1 MMQFVI
7 VVTNEKISDARSMKS
22 SSDESLQRSIA
33 SPSETPN
40 IKTLKHLNAKS
51 WTHTRKL
58 EINMGGGVG
67 VGVGVVVGWGGWVGW
82 VGGWW
87 WGWGGGGGGQQIKN

>member
-51 WTHTRKL
+51 
-58 EINMGGGVG
+58 
-67 VGVGVVVGWGGWVGW
+67 
-82 VGGWW
+82 
-87 WGWGGGGGGQQIKN
+87 